1 MTGRKF
7 VPSIKNTNGNLHI
20 VVRRKI
26 SWSGQWK
33 VGLFQIPKRN
43 VSACE
48 CSGNN
53 IKLSQC
59 QRDISRHV
67 QACGLSINRD
77 EISDEMDDEK
87 SKDYCKADTT

>member
-7 VPSIKNTNGNLHI
+7 VPSIKNT
-20 VVRRKI
+20 VREICIIRRAKENI
-26 SWSGQWK
+26 LVGTMESWS
-33 VGLFQIPKRN
+33 LSNLKRD
-43 VSACE
+43 VSVCE

-67 QACGLSINRD
+67 QAYGLSINRD
-77 EISDEMDDEK
+77 EISDEMDLILCRAGK
-87 SKDYCKADTT
+87 

>member
-7 VPSIKNTNGNLHI
+7 VPSIKNTVREICISSCEGKYPGRYNGKL
-20 VVRRKI
+20 
-26 SWSGQWK
+26 
-33 VGLFQIPKRN
+33 
-43 VSACE
+43 VSFKSQKGRCG

-67 QACGLSINRD
+67 QAYGLSINHD
-77 EISDEMDDEK
+77 EISDEMDLILCRAGK
-87 SKDYCKADTT
+87 

>member
-7 VPSIKNTNGNLHI
+7 VSSIKNT
-20 VVRRKI
+20 VREYAYRRAKENI
-26 SWSGQWK
+26 LVGTIESWS
-33 VGLFQIPKRN
+33 LSNPKRD

-48 CSGNN
+48 CSENN

-67 QACGLSINRD
+67 QAYGLSINRD
-77 EISDEMDDEK
+77 ELDLILCRAGK
-87 SKDYCKADTT
+87 